1 MTDITNNLIAL
12 PRTAVALGFFDGLH
26 KGHAEVIN
34 EVLRHKQ
41 LSPAV
46 FTFHSDSDLPKRENA
61 ENLLTN
67 EMKQEKLA
75 AAGIEYV
82 FSPQFSLVKD
92 MTAREFVRQ
101 VLYDIMNA
109 ALVVCGFDF
118 KFGSDGRNA
127 AALSGLCA
135 EYGIEVK
142 IIPPYCIDGVAVH
155 SSAVKELLRR
165 GEVAFANK
173 LLGYPFTI
181 RGEVIEGNRIGR
193 TIDSPTINQLYP
205 KNIVMV
211 KWGVYK
217 SLTEIGGKLLPSVT
231 NVGMKPTVNYK
242 SAPLA
247 ETHILNFDGNLY
259 GEIIDV
265 RLVDFIRSERK
276 FSDINALKAQLSQ
289 DKKAAMNQ

>member
-1 MTDITNNLIAL
+1 MTDITHNLTAL
-12 PRTAVALGFFDGLH
+12 PKTAVALGFFDGIH

-34 EVLRHKQ
+34 EVLRHKE

-46 FTFHSDSDLPKRENA
+46 FTFHSDTDLPKRDFV

-67 EMKQEKLA
+67 EMKQEKLSA
-75 AAGIEYV
+75 YGIEYIY
-82 FSPQFSLVKD
+82 SPQFSIVKD
-92 MTAREFVRQ
+92 MTAKEFVRQ
-101 VLYDIMNA
+101 VLCEIMNA

-118 KFGSDGRNA
+118 KFGSDGKNA
-127 AALSGLCA
+127 MALQKICA
-135 EYGIEVK
+135 EYGIRVK
-142 IIPPYCIDGVAVH
+142 IIPPYCIDGIAVH

-165 GEVAFANK
+165 GDIVLANK

-217 SLTEIGGKLLPSVT
+217 SVTEVEGRLLPSVT

-247 ETHILNFDGNLY
+247 ETHILGFDGNLY
-259 GEIIDV
+259 GEIMNV
-265 RLVDFIRSERK
+265 SLLDFIRSERK
-276 FSDINALKAQLSQ
+276 FSDINSLKAQLDR
-289 DKKAAMNQ
+289 DKKAALS